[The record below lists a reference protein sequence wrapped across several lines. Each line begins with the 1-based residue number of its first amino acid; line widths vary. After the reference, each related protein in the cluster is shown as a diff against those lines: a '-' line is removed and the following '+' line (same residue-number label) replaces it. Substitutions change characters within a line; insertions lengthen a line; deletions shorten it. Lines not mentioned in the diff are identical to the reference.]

1 MVIVIKIMKIGIVII
16 VAYNKIVS
24 MTRIMV
30 EMFATLL
37 LSVITKVVTVDLV
50 LLGKCQS
57 YNYA

>member
-1 MVIVIKIMKIGIVII
+1 MVIVIKIIKIGIVII

-37 LSVITKVVTVDLV
+37 FSVITKVETVDLV
-50 LLGKCQS
+50 QLDKCQS